1 MNKVLRNSWA
11 LFLGMGCIMMAY
23 GFQGSLLGVRA
34 VQEEF
39 SLTSTGFMMSGYFVG
54 YFIGAATIP
63 NIISRVGHIRV
74 FAAFASLSSLVILM
88 HSIIVNPLVWFF
100 LRVLTGISMVCIYT
114 VAESWLNDRSSNKN
128 RGSVLS
134 IYMVILY
141 GTMGIGM
148 FLLNFSSPLNFQ
160 PFILVSVITSAALI
174 PILLTKKKPPTFKKI
189 QAMNLKDLYEASP
202 FGMISSLFYGTM
214 GIGMFLLNFSSPLN
228 FQPFILVSVITSIAL
243 IPILLTKKKPPT
255 FKRIKVMTL
264 KDLYES
270 SPFGMVSS
278 FFYGTI
284 QAALFTLLAVYATSM
299 NFTILEISIVTFLLA
314 ISGAI
319 SQFPVGKISDMYD
332 RRKVI
337 VFSSFGAAAFAIFT
351 ILVTRQ
357 MYLPGELATSK
368 TWFYIFLV
376 LFSFCSL
383 PMFSLILAHTN
394 DFIPKE
400 KFVAAGAGLQFV
412 FGLGAMSGPFLC
424 SIFMDLVGPNGFFV
438 FLFFFNSV
446 IGLFGMYRMKVRKT
460 VENPDSQFV
469 AMPQTITPAG
479 IELNP
484 STEHIEEPY
493 SDKVKEILERKGVK
507 YKKEDEQ
514 LKTDNQVN

>member
-1 MNKVLRNSWA
+1 MNKVLKNSWA
-11 LFLGMGCIMMAY
+11 LFLGMGFLMMAY

-63 NIISRVGHIRV
+63 NLISSVGHIRV
-74 FAAFASLSSLVILM
+74 FAAFASLASLVVLV
-88 HSIIVNPLVWFF
+88 HSVFINPYIWFI

-134 IYMVILY
+134 VYMVILY

-148 FLLNFSSPLNFQ
+148 FLLNFSSPKNFQ
-160 PFILVSVITSAALI
+160 PFILVSVITSVALI

-189 QAMNLKDLYEASP
+189 KA
-202 FGMISSLFYGTM
+202 
-214 GIGMFLLNFSSPLN
+214 
-228 FQPFILVSVITSIAL
+228 
-243 IPILLTKKKPPT
+243 
-255 FKRIKVMTL
+255 MTL
-264 KDLYES
+264 KEVYDA

-278 FFYGTI
+278 LFYGTI
-284 QAALFTLLAVYATSM
+284 QSALFTLLAVYAASM
-299 NFTILEISIVTFLLA
+299 NFSIFEISLVTFLLA
-314 ISGAI
+314 VSGAT
-319 SQFPVGKISDMYD
+319 SQFPIGKLSDIYD

-337 VFSSFGAAAFAIFT
+337 VFSTFAASFFAILT
-351 ILVTRQ
+351 LLVSRQ
-357 MYLPGELATSK
+357 IYLPGDLATSK
-368 TWFYIFLV
+368 TWFYIFLI

-394 DFIPKE
+394 DYIPKE
-400 KFVAAGAGLQFV
+400 KFVAAGAGLQFT

-424 SIFMDLVGPNGFFV
+424 SIFMNLVGSNGFFI
-438 FLFFFNSV
+438 FLFFFHTI
-446 IGLFGMYRMKVRKT
+446 IGVFGLYRMKVRES
-460 VENPDSQFV
+460 VDNPDSQFV
-469 AMPQTITPAG
+469 AMPSTITPAG

-484 STEHIEEPY
+484 TTEPIEEPKK
-493 SDKVKEILERKGVK
+493 SEEI
-507 YKKEDEQ
+507 Q
-514 LKTDNQVN
+514 PFNNH

>member
-1 MNKVLRNSWA
+1 MNKVLKNSWA
-11 LFLGMGCIMMAY
+11 LFLGMGFIMMAY

-39 SLTSTGFMMSGYFVG
+39 SLTATGFMMSGYFVG

-74 FAAFASLSSLVILM
+74 FAAFASLASLVVLI
-88 HSIIVNPLVWFF
+88 HSVIIHPFVWFL
-100 LRVLTGISMVCIYT
+100 LRILTGISMVCIYT

-141 GTMGIGM
+141 GTMGVGM
-148 FLLNFSSPLNFQ
+148 FLLNFSSPKNFQ

-174 PILLTKKKPPTFKKI
+174 PILLTKKKPPNFKKI
-189 QAMNLKDLYEASP
+189 QAMSLKELYEASP
-202 FGMISSLFYGTM
+202 FGIISSLFYGT
-214 GIGMFLLNFSSPLN
+214 
-228 FQPFILVSVITSIAL
+228 
-243 IPILLTKKKPPT
+243 
-255 FKRIKVMTL
+255 
-264 KDLYES
+264 
-270 SPFGMVSS
+270 
-278 FFYGTI
+278 I
-284 QAALFTLLAVYATSM
+284 QSALFTLLAVYATSM

-314 ISGAI
+314 VSGAVA
-319 SQFPVGKISDMYD
+319 QFPVGKVSDIYD

-337 VFSSFGAAAFAIFT
+337 VFSTFGAAIFAIVAIF
-351 ILVTRQ
+351 VSRQ
-357 MYLPGELATSK
+357 MYLPGGLATSK
-368 TWFYIFLV
+368 TWFYIFFI

-394 DFIPKE
+394 DFISKDT
-400 KFVAAGAGLQFV
+400 FVAAGAGLQFA

-424 SIFMDLVGPNGFFV
+424 SIFMDLTGPNGFFV
-438 FLFFFNSV
+438 FLFIFHTF
-446 IGLFGMYRMKVRKT
+446 IGLFGIYRMKVRKS
-460 VENPDSQFV
+460 VDNPDSQFV

-484 STEHIEEPY
+484 TTEHIEEPY
-493 SDKVKEILERKGVK
+493 SEKVKEILERKGVK
-507 YKKEDEQ
+507 YKKEVDDDKIDEQ
-514 LKTDNQVN
+514 SY

>member
-1 MNKVLRNSWA
+1 MYKVLKNSWA
-11 LFLGMGCIMMAY
+11 LFLGMGFIMMAY

-39 SLTSTGFMMSGYFVG
+39 SLIATGFLMSGYFIG

-63 NIISRVGHIRV
+63 NVISRVGHVRV
-74 FAAFASLSSLVILM
+74 FAAFASLASLIILV
-88 HSIIVNPLVWFF
+88 HSILIHPFIWFL
-100 LRVLTGISMVCIYT
+100 LRLLTGVSMVCMYT

-141 GTMGIGM
+141 GSIGIGM
-148 FLLNFSSPLNFQ
+148 FLLNFSTPKNFQ

-189 QAMNLKDLYEASP
+189 NVMTFNELYKVSP
-202 FGMISSLFYGTM
+202 FGI
-214 GIGMFLLNFSSPLN
+214 
-228 FQPFILVSVITSIAL
+228 
-243 IPILLTKKKPPT
+243 
-255 FKRIKVMTL
+255 
-264 KDLYES
+264 
-270 SPFGMVSS
+270 VSS

-284 QAALFTLLAVYATSM
+284 QSALFTLLAVYATSM

-314 ISGAI
+314 ISGALA
-319 SQFPVGKISDMYD
+319 QFPIGKISDIYD

-337 VFSSFGAAAFAIFT
+337 VFSTFGAAVFSILAI
-351 ILVTRQ
+351 IVSRQ
-357 MYLPGELATSK
+357 MYLPDGLATSK
-368 TWFYIFLV
+368 TWFYIFFI

-394 DFIPKE
+394 DYITKD
-400 KFVAAGAGLQFV
+400 KFVAAGAGLQFT
-412 FGLGAMSGPFLC
+412 FGLGAISGPFLC
-424 SIFMDLVGPNGFFV
+424 SIFMDLVGSNGFFV
-438 FLFFFNSV
+438 FLFFFHSL
-446 IGLFGMYRMKVRKT
+446 IGAFGIYRMKIRET

-484 STEHIEEPY
+484 NTEPIEEPIK
-493 SDKVKEILERKGVK
+493 DEI
-507 YKKEDEQ
+507 
-514 LKTDNQVN
+514 

>member
-1 MNKVLRNSWA
+1 MYKVLKNSWA
-11 LFLGMGCIMMAY
+11 LFLGMSFIMMAY

-39 SLTSTGFMMSGYFVG
+39 SLTATGFLMSGYFIG

-63 NIISRVGHIRV
+63 SVISKVGHVRV
-74 FAAFASLSSLVILM
+74 FAAFASLASLIILV
-88 HSIIVNPLVWFF
+88 HSVLVHPFIWFL
-100 LRVLTGISMVCIYT
+100 LRLLTGVSMVCMYT

-128 RGSVLS
+128 RGRVLS

-141 GTMGIGM
+141 GSIGIGM
-148 FLLNFSSPLNFQ
+148 FLLNFSTPKNFQ

-189 QAMNLKDLYEASP
+189 NVMSFNELYKVSP
-202 FGMISSLFYGTM
+202 FGI
-214 GIGMFLLNFSSPLN
+214 
-228 FQPFILVSVITSIAL
+228 
-243 IPILLTKKKPPT
+243 
-255 FKRIKVMTL
+255 
-264 KDLYES
+264 
-270 SPFGMVSS
+270 VSS

-284 QAALFTLLAVYATSM
+284 QSALFTLLAVYATSM

-319 SQFPVGKISDMYD
+319 AQFPIGKISDVYD

-337 VFSSFGAAAFAIFT
+337 VLSTFGAATFALITIF
-351 ILVTRQ
+351 VSGQ
-357 MYLPGELATSK
+357 MYLPDGLATSK
-368 TWFYIFLV
+368 KWFYIFFI

-394 DFIPKE
+394 DYITKD
-400 KFVAAGAGLQFV
+400 KFVAAGAGLQFT

-424 SIFMDLVGPNGFFV
+424 SIFMDLVGSNGFFV
-438 FLFFFNSV
+438 FLFIFHSI
-446 IGLFGMYRMKVRKT
+446 IGLFGIYRMRIRKT

-484 STEHIEEPY
+484 TTDPIEEPIK
-493 SDKVKEILERKGVK
+493 DEIK
-507 YKKEDEQ
+507 
-514 LKTDNQVN
+514 

>member
-1 MNKVLRNSWA
+1 MNKVLKNSWA
-11 LFLGMGCIMMAY
+11 LFLGMGFLMMAY

-54 YFIGAATIP
+54 YFIGATTIP
-63 NIISRVGHIRV
+63 TLISRVGHIRI
-74 FAAFASLSSLVILM
+74 FAAFASMASLVILV
-88 HSIIVNPLVWFF
+88 HSVFINPFIWFV

-114 VAESWLNDRSSNKN
+114 VAESWLNDRSTNKN

-141 GTMGIGM
+141 GAMGVGM
-148 FLLNFSSPLNFQ
+148 FLLNFSSPQNFQ
-160 PFILVSVITSAALI
+160 PFILVSIITSVALI

-189 QAMNLKDLYEASP
+189 KAMSLKEVYNA
-202 FGMISSLFYGTM
+202 
-214 GIGMFLLNFSSPLN
+214 
-228 FQPFILVSVITSIAL
+228 
-243 IPILLTKKKPPT
+243 
-255 FKRIKVMTL
+255 
-264 KDLYES
+264 

-278 FFYGTI
+278 LFYGTI
-284 QAALFTLLAVYATSM
+284 QSALFTLLAVYAASM
-299 NFTILEISIVTFLLA
+299 NFTIFEISLVTFMLA

-319 SQFPVGKISDMYD
+319 SQFPIGKLSDMYD

-337 VFSSFGAAAFAIFT
+337 VFATFAASTFAILT
-351 ILVTRQ
+351 LLVSRQ
-357 MYLPGELATSK
+357 IYLPGDLATSK
-368 TWFYIFLV
+368 TWFYIFLI

-394 DFIPKE
+394 DYIPKE
-400 KFVAAGAGLQFV
+400 KFVAAGAGLQFT

-424 SIFMDLVGPNGFFV
+424 SVFMNIVGSNGFFL
-438 FLFFFNSV
+438 FLFFFHAI
-446 IGLFGMYRMKVRKT
+446 IGFFGLYRMRVRES
-460 VENPDSQFV
+460 VDNPDSQFV

-484 STEHIEEPY
+484 TTEPIEEP
-493 SDKVKEILERKGVK
+493 KKIEIE
-507 YKKEDEQ
+507 EENNNI
-514 LKTDNQVN
+514 T

>member
-1 MNKVLRNSWA
+1 MNKVLKNSWA
-11 LFLGMGCIMMAY
+11 LFLGMAFLMMAY

-39 SLTSTGFMMSGYFVG
+39 SLTATGFMMSGYFVG
-54 YFIGAATIP
+54 YFVGAKTIP

-74 FAAFASLSSLVILM
+74 FAAFASLASLVILV
-88 HSIIVNPLVWFF
+88 HSIIINPFVWFL

-134 IYMVILY
+134 IYMIILY
-141 GTMGIGM
+141 ASMGVGM
-148 FLLNFSSPLNFQ
+148 FLLNFSSPEKFQ

-174 PILLTKKKPPTFKKI
+174 PILLTKKKPPSFKKI
-189 QAMNLKDLYEASP
+189 KAMTLKNLYEA
-202 FGMISSLFYGTM
+202 
-214 GIGMFLLNFSSPLN
+214 
-228 FQPFILVSVITSIAL
+228 
-243 IPILLTKKKPPT
+243 
-255 FKRIKVMTL
+255 
-264 KDLYES
+264 

-284 QAALFTLLAVYATSM
+284 QSALFTLLAVYASSM
-299 NFTILEISIVTFLLA
+299 NFTIFEISVVTFLLA
-314 ISGAI
+314 VSGAI
-319 SQFPVGKISDMYD
+319 SQYPVGKISDMYD

-337 VFSSFGAAAFAIFT
+337 VFSTFGAATFSVLAILFSG
-351 ILVTRQ
+351 Q
-357 MYLPGELATSK
+357 MYLPAGLATSK
-368 TWFYIFLV
+368 SWFYIFLV

-394 DFIPKE
+394 DYIPKE

-412 FGLGAMSGPFLC
+412 FGLGAISGPFLC
-424 SIFMDLVGPNGFFV
+424 SIFMDIVGANGFFI
-438 FLFFFNSV
+438 FLFFFHV
-446 IGLFGMYRMKVRKT
+446 IIGIFGIYRMKIRPT
-460 VENPDSQFV
+460 VDNPDSQFV

-484 STEHIEEPY
+484 VTEPIEEPT
-493 SDKVKEILERKGVK
+493 KEEG
-507 YKKEDEQ
+507 KE
-514 LKTDNQVN
+514 N

>member
-1 MNKVLRNSWA
+1 MNKVLKNSWA
-11 LFLGMGCIMMAY
+11 LFLGMGFLMMAY

-63 NIISRVGHIRV
+63 ALISRVGHIRV
-74 FAAFASLSSLVILM
+74 FAAFASMASLVILV
-88 HSIIVNPLVWFF
+88 HSVFVNPFVWFI

-141 GTMGIGM
+141 GSMGIGM
-148 FLLNFSSPLNFQ
+148 FLLNFSSPQKFQ
-160 PFILVSVITSAALI
+160 PFILVSIITSVALI

-189 QAMNLKDLYEASP
+189 KAMSLKEVYNA
-202 FGMISSLFYGTM
+202 
-214 GIGMFLLNFSSPLN
+214 
-228 FQPFILVSVITSIAL
+228 
-243 IPILLTKKKPPT
+243 
-255 FKRIKVMTL
+255 
-264 KDLYES
+264 

-278 FFYGTI
+278 LFYGTI
-284 QAALFTLLAVYATSM
+284 QSALFTLLAVYAASM
-299 NFTILEISIVTFLLA
+299 NFTIFEISLVTFLLA

-319 SQFPVGKISDMYD
+319 SQFPIGKLSDIYD

-337 VFSSFGAAAFAIFT
+337 VISTFAASAFALLT
-351 ILVTRQ
+351 LLVSRQ
-357 MYLPGELATSK
+357 IYLPGDLATSK
-368 TWFYIFLV
+368 TWFYIFLI

-394 DFIPKE
+394 DYIPKE
-400 KFVAAGAGLQFV
+400 KFVAAGAGLQFT

-424 SIFMDLVGPNGFFV
+424 SIFMNVVGSNGFFV
-438 FLFFFNSV
+438 FLFFFHAI
-446 IGLFGMYRMKVRKT
+446 IGLFGLYRMRVRES

-484 STEHIEEPY
+484 TTEPIEEPK
-493 SDKVKEILERKGVK
+493 KVEIVDGNNNI
-507 YKKEDEQ
+507 
-514 LKTDNQVN
+514 T